1 MFGQLTVLST
11 CACFTDWSG
20 DRHIIVG
27 GNDCWRSSGT
37 RCNDGGNV
45 SGNNCFSNS
54 GSLRSR
60 RSMRSMSD
68 VRFNC
73 GWRND
78 TLSDICLPPR
88 CHLHLQQVATLYA
101 EYNRVCCVRLL
112 N

>member
-1 MFGQLTVLST
+1 MYKSLIYRKRQVFGQLTILST

-20 DRHIIVG
+20 DRHIIVA

-68 VRFNC
+68 VRL
-73 GWRND
+73 ND
-78 TLSDICLPPR
+78 GCS
-88 CHLHLQQVATLYA
+88 Y
-101 EYNRVCCVRLL
+101 LL
-112 N
+112 AIRSRQYKRTVHSSGTAGGNYI